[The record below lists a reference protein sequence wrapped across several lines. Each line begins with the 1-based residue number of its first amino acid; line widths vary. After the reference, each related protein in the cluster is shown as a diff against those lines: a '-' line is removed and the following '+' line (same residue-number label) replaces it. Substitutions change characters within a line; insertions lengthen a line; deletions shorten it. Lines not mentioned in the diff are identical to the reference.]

1 MTRKTIYIA
10 GQMAGLPDNNY
21 PAFVRAEG
29 KLLHDGWLPI
39 NPARFDYV
47 FGENPTGKLLDAVCE
62 AERAAIPFLDAIY
75 LLKGWE
81 KSKGAR
87 RELEVAIRHN
97 LQILLEDA
105 GETYEEM
112 IERYGVKPLKPVVL
126 EKGKK

>member
-21 PAFVRAEG
+21 PAFVRAED
-29 KLLHDGWLPI
+29 KLLHEGWLPI
-39 NPARFDYV
+39 NPAHFDKV

-97 LQILLEDA
+97 LQIIME
-105 GETYEEM
+105 
-112 IERYGVKPLKPVVL
+112 
-126 EKGKK
+126 